1 MKPKDETKQGKN
13 IPEDIP
19 GQLTLDLKEVE
30 EYTRKVEKM
39 DLPQDVELPEV
50 PF

>member
-1 MKPKDETKQGKN
+1 MKPKDEKTRGEN
-13 IPEDIP
+13 VPEDIP
-19 GQLTLDLKEVE
+19 GQLTFDLDAVE